1 MVSSARKAPS
11 STTVNFGVSSAV
23 EISVLRPTFA
33 PSIRNHTG
41 VSRLAYSGNR

>member
-23 EISVLRPTFA
+23 EISVPLPIFA
-33 PSIRNHTG
+33 PSSRSHHG
-41 VSRLAYSGNR
+41 VSRLA